1 MAKVIDIRDSE
12 SAALFAVLVSL
23 NNEYVAYG
31 NNDRSKQFA
40 NWFNNQNIDISEIEK
55 SLPSHLVSSKPR
67 NITSSNA
74 EYQSFLPS
82 SLIDE
87 TNKKVL
93 IIEAKSAPEDEYVGW
108 MEGDLEEDSDAIEMW
123 PVTDALI
130 ASIDVAYKQHLIDY
144 KIKAFVLD
152 KDISSLLLHVKGV
165 RAIWDPDVKPGGG
178 WRCPPSAGDTA
189 GQFTNR
195 FGRGCT
201 LGATRRI
208 GRGLIAAAGDDIQG
222 LQKLGRTLDS
232 AGARRQQGRLDKY
245 GRRYA
250 RRTANA
256 DKTRTQIIASRIAEG
271 LETSAGKLRDISER
285 KPGQSRRQARRI
297 REAVTDI
304 EATEKARRSRRGQ
317 RRLRDASL
325 RETAKPD
332 ASRLRRGKRTKPRK
346 VTGATPQTPPSVER
360 AEKRRKPRT
369 RRGVAKEMLRQIDEK
384 TPDQQKKPKPKK
396 ERKIKGRKPRS
407 TERLRDRAAR
417 RLGQTAAD
425 VLDQPYTEPPAPKT
439 PSAPDQDA
447 PEVVKPTKRR
457 RIRFIKPKKDS
468 ERSRRR
474 RVTLSKT
481 NRSGLFYPT
490 KKQTAK
496 QKGELLPDWD
506 TLSDDQKSSVKSEAL
521 LALDALDKGWRK
533 RLNKKKKDDLSE
545 DEILDFLAELEKVD
559 GQRAGIL
566 KTYLHNF
573 LVLSDIEETDDFS
586 KFNDIKPSL
595 RKRILDAAGINGP
608 STDDDGSG
616 GTSKPKPP
624 VAPPSPPKPKT
635 PPAPPTPP
643 TRPADKWDNAPVLT
657 TDDVFDPGYLAGQGL
672 AIDKTINPGDAEYD
686 SLNADWKSRDSDNS
700 PDRQFITSRRGGA
713 LFDPDEFRRTT
724 GISLPNMQVLSI
736 SEIKTKSKDGSMKT
750 DTFVYRVSFDQN
762 GETKY
767 AHIYEAY
774 PDPDEPSIAKGYY
787 KIVPVR
793 IVSYGPPETGGVEY
807 VYGEKSPGFF
817 VKPKILGSESADV
830 ASSDSNKDYAVA
842 DFISSEALSKSGY
855 TIYDILQYS
864 PDEDTFKNTLKEFE
878 DQVELDP
885 DFQVASRSAFA
896 QFYDVDQLEST
907 IGIKLNNGEVLG
919 VLYTDKGLN
928 AYVVS
933 YDDADG
939 NKKVARIYDV
949 YDIGDGK
956 GIPERLGFR
965 IVPDVPVDEDGTS
978 VREIG
983 KDTDLPHF
991 YVALE
996 KEASSQPSQASDAT
1010 PPAPSTVTTPRQPLD
1025 LNDRATPLLFVDTE
1039 DYANT
1044 GLEVDSVIME
1054 NFDQDEW
1061 NDLENKFQD
1070 VKDSA
1075 GRWTDI
1081 TDAALADTRQLYFAP
1096 TQDGDDPVQLL
1107 NMRSKVDPAT
1117 NSQIILWEYEYGPKD
1132 NRTIG
1137 KSMLV
1142 RSNGELIGQRIVAN
1156 TSEDDPTV
1164 NWVTFKPKTAAS
1176 QSSTPTPQANNASK
1190 TPKAPPKPPTPPA
1203 APTPKAESRDG
1214 KVDRGGKTFW
1224 RGADVT
1230 GLIQKGDPKGTVY
1243 WLDPE
1248 TNEVVDISDDL
1259 EIDSVSVALPNRA
1272 EDLPQIVSTR
1282 GANQIKYPKVTID
1295 GKQTSIVPN
1304 VGTDKTPA
1312 MKSWTDS
1319 IEFLLR
1325 REREK
1330 RNSSITS
1337 WDRPRW
1343 FDGLKGVETIQD
1355 SLSKAFPNDKPLDK
1369 DQAITFVSGNKHG
1382 TGILGNVRLATLIET
1397 EYNYNDTNP
1406 IRTAIRSI
1414 AALPQ
1419 SIILQSWDD
1428 DNPPASI
1435 TDFIKKVANDNGIK
1449 IQDEWVNFVR
1459 TKTSSESPF
1468 EWRVVNGQYPERG
1481 GWRQDNN
1488 DQDLITSINNA
1499 ITTGNGDD
1507 WIQAFE
1513 KLRNAHTEALAK
1525 RNALIKQFQQPGG
1538 KLGAKEQRELVIV
1551 GEKVE
1556 SFERITDTIFDSDFI
1571 MKQVE
1576 KSEKSRYKKLV
1587 SWVNEQQKKAAAR
1600 KEGKSKVGGALDP
1613 TDLLVPDTP
1622 RTPSEIAQ
1630 IVSNHKSGKLFSE
1643 VSPLNPTPAITDEE
1657 KSLLTK
1663 MQDAW
1668 DSKKLPGS
1676 DKEIASGKHALHA
1689 ALFTLNGYS
1698 DLPVQVSEEEA
1709 ISMLGETDENG
1720 NPLWYVATRFVTPRS
1735 DLSGD
1740 EMVAQF
1746 QSGERFAG
1754 QGGTMLGAGDYFATG
1769 AGSPGYGPDGMVILL
1784 PKETRFADHG
1794 QMQTVAARIRSALTE
1809 LETSV
1814 GRGTAYAGQQTLDI
1828 NDFDAVSAKIQS
1840 LNSKVTGYS
1849 DDVQNRL
1856 QLYVDAFVDY
1866 WLQLEMSRIPNPRTQ
1881 DEIDSNAEITRA
1893 QNVLAK
1899 ISETTVAVFGGYD
1912 VMFNYP
1918 NADRQTDE
1926 DFANS
1931 ITSINL
1937 GSGDGSYMVIL
1948 NRTGVATIPGKRTSS
1963 DVRNLLARVV
1973 DKNGK
1978 AVWNG

>member
-12 SAALFAVLVSL
+12 SAALFAVLVNL

-31 NNDRSKQFA
+31 NSDRSRQFA

-144 KIKAFVLD
+144 KVKAFVLD

-165 RAIWDPDVKPGGG
+165 RAIWDPDAKPGGG

-232 AGARRQQGRLDKY
+232 AGARRQQGKLDRY

-297 REAVTDI
+297 REAVTEI
-304 EATEKARRSRRGQ
+304 EATEKARRSRRGK

-325 RETAKPD
+325 RETTKPD
-332 ASRLRRGKRTKPRK
+332 ASRLPGGRRTKPRK

-360 AEKRRKPRT
+360 AEKRRKPLT
-369 RRGVAKEMLRQIDEK
+369 RRGAAKEMLRQINEK
-384 TPDQQKKPKPKK
+384 NKDDVKTPKPKK

-425 VLDQPYTEPPAPKT
+425 VLDEQYVEPKPA
-439 PSAPDQDA
+439 
-447 PEVVKPTKRR
+447 VKPSEPEADVPEADTPKKRR
-457 RIRFIKPKKDS
+457 RIRFVRPKKDS
-468 ERSRRR
+468 QRSRRR

-521 LALDALDKGWRK
+521 LALDALDSGWRK
-533 RLNKKKKDDLSE
+533 RLKKKKKDDLSE

-566 KTYLHNF
+566 KTHLHNF
-573 LVLSDIEETDDFS
+573 LILSDIEETDDFS

-595 RKRILDAAGINGP
+595 RKRILDAAGISAP
-608 STDDDGSG
+608 SADDDGSG

-635 PPAPPTPP
+635 PPAPPAPPTPP
-643 TRPADKWDNAPVLT
+643 TSN
-657 TDDVFDPGYLAGQGL
+657 
-672 AIDKTINPGDAEYD
+672 
-686 SLNADWKSRDSDNS
+686 
-700 PDRQFITSRRGGA
+700 
-713 LFDPDEFRRTT
+713 
-724 GISLPNMQVLSI
+724 
-736 SEIKTKSKDGSMKT
+736 
-750 DTFVYRVSFDQN
+750 
-762 GETKY
+762 
-767 AHIYEAY
+767 
-774 PDPDEPSIAKGYY
+774 
-787 KIVPVR
+787 
-793 IVSYGPPETGGVEY
+793 
-807 VYGEKSPGFF
+807 
-817 VKPKILGSESADV
+817 
-830 ASSDSNKDYAVA
+830 DSNKDYAVA

-855 TIYDILQYS
+855 KIYDILQYS
-864 PDEDTFKNTLKEFE
+864 PDDDTFKNSIKEFE

-928 AYVVS
+928 LYVVS

-939 NKKVARIYDV
+939 NRKVARIYDV

-991 YVALE
+991 YVAIE
-996 KEASSQPSQASDAT
+996 KEAPNQPSQASDAT
-1010 PPAPSTVTTPRQPLD
+1010 PPAPSKATTPRQPLD
-1025 LNDRATPLLFVDTE
+1025 LNDRATPLLFIDTE
-1039 DYANT
+1039 DYSNN

-1054 NFDQDEW
+1054 KFDQDEW

-1081 TDAALADTRQLYFAP
+1081 TDAALADTRQIYFAP

-1259 EIDSVSVALPNRA
+1259 EIDSVNVALPNRA

-1312 MKSWTDS
+1312 MESWTDS

-1330 RNSSITS
+1330 RNSSITG

-1343 FDGLKGVETIQD
+1343 FDALKGVETIQD

-1382 TGILGNVRLATLIET
+1382 TGTLGNVRLATLIET

-1419 SIILQSWDD
+1419 SKILQSWDD

-1449 IQDEWVNFVR
+1449 IQDEWVNLVR

-1481 GWRQDNN
+1481 GWKQDNN
-1488 DQDLITSINNA
+1488 DLDLITSINNA

-1538 KLGAKEQRELVIV
+1538 KLGAKEQRELVIA

-1849 DDVQNRL
+1849 DDVKNRL

-1912 VMFNYP
+1912 VMFSYP